1 MDHLPHRCDAVTD
14 LLDLF
19 ETISGAERLAR
30 NMGDPPHTYAYTTPG
45 GLRREERLSG
55 VLAVGSD
62 MLTTA
67 MLMTFAIED
76 ILDGQSVVWIGSDKS
91 ARTLLN
97 YIPGDRVNDVIFF
110 SPGSKEDRTRP
121 TAWNLLKSRALKV

>member
-1 MDHLPHRCDAVTD
+1 VDHLPHRCDAVTD
-14 LLDLF
+14 LLDPF

-45 GLRREERLSG
+45 GLRREERRSG
-55 VLAVGSD
+55 VLTVGSD

-76 ILDGQSVVWIGSDKS
+76 ILDGQSVVWIGRT
-91 ARTLLN
+91 ARR
-97 YIPGDRVNDVIFF
+97 GRFF
-110 SPGSKEDRTRP
+110 ITSPGTGSMTSSSFHREARKIARVPPHGT
-121 TAWNLLKSRALKV
+121 S